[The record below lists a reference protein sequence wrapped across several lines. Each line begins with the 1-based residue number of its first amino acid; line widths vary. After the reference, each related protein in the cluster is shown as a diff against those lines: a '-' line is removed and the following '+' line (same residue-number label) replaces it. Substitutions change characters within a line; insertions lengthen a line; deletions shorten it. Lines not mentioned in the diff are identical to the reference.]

1 MGVGKLYGAVVRKES
16 MDGERGGRMAA
27 NVLLLLLL
35 LLFTVVSA
43 GVVEPL
49 DSWLFIDDL
58 DFSDMSL
65 ELLASLALVL
75 ARFRLLLVFFGFDF
89 EGVLLD
95 DDDDVFMLTSAAAAA
110 SSSSHPTETE
120 A

>member
-27 NVLLLLLL
+27 NVLLLLL
-35 LLFTVVSA
+35 FTVSG

-89 EGVLLD
+89 EAVLLLD
-95 DDDDVFMLTSAAAAA
+95 DDDDVFMLTLSAAA
-110 SSSSHPTETE
+110 SSSHPTETD

>member
-1 MGVGKLYGAVVRKES
+1 MGEGKLYGAVVRKES

-27 NVLLLLLL
+27 NVLLLLL
-35 LLFTVVSA
+35 FTVVSA
-43 GVVEPL
+43 GVRVVEPL

-95 DDDDVFMLTSAAAAA
+95 DDDDDVFMLTLSSAA
-110 SSSSHPTETE
+110 SSSHPTETE

>member
-27 NVLLLLLL
+27 NVLLLL
-35 LLFTVVSA
+35 FTVSG

-110 SSSSHPTETE
+110 AAASSSHPIETE